1 MARRVSIRGACR
13 LLRDRRGATA
23 AEFALIL
30 APLIL
35 LTLGTINLCGML
47 YTVSTLH
54 FAVENTARWTSI
66 ATTTNGGTPP
76 GGSAIQAHGEGAYKG
91 FTAVTFTQDGT
102 AACGSKITGTANYN
116 FTTGLTSS
124 VVPLS
129 ASACYPLG

>member
-1 MARRVSIRGACR
+1 MTRRVSIPGAFR

-35 LTLGTINLCGML
+35 LTLGTINACGML
-47 YTVSTLH
+47 YTASALH

-66 ATTTNGGTPP
+66 ATTTNGGTAP
-76 GGSAIQAHGEGAYKG
+76 GSSAIQAHGAGVYKG
-91 FTAVTFTQDGT
+91 IAAANFVRDG
-102 AACGSKITGTANYN
+102 AATCGSKINGTADYN
-116 FTTGLTSS
+116 FTTGLTNS
-124 VVPLS
+124 VVSLS